1 MHAFKAQSDY
11 NILIHQKRWTGR
23 KWYVGTCI
31 SLFTAVQEKN
41 KRKWDKVK
49 LTQGNT
55 SCIRGL
61 ENWDR
66 HAIWH
71 NEKGMG
77 WSTLDLGISPRRRDA
92 IIYYFEKEKKKK
104 REKKE
109 ENERKALR
117 KRIVFVFIFLSL
129 HISVEFSISGTKTY
143 RLRIRVHV
151 DDLVTVPIEYDTHEE
166 IE

>member
-1 MHAFKAQSDY
+1 MLERA
-11 NILIHQKRWTGR
+11 L
-23 KWYVGTCI
+23 V
-31 SLFTAVQEKN
+31 SLLLYKKKN

-77 WSTLDLGISPRRRDA
+77 WSTLDLGISPRRGDA
-92 IIYYFEKEKKKK
+92 IICYLEKEKKKK
-104 REKKE
+104 REKGRKWKKSLTKE
-109 ENERKALR
+109 N
-117 KRIVFVFIFLSL
+117 
-129 HISVEFSISGTKTY
+129 
-143 RLRIRVHV
+143 RIRFHLLILTYLCGVF
-151 DDLVTVPIEYDTHEE
+151 DLWYENVSLKDSRTRWRSSNSSDRVWHARRNRVGFRFLGLFISLFPFL
-166 IE
+166 